1 MSEPFYLR
9 PGTVDDAPAIS
20 ALILS
25 LQPYLTIEPDG
36 TGAEEFLVTL
46 QPDIIRRNLA
56 ADNYRYQLAFAGEEL
71 AGVVA
76 VRDNS
81 HLFSLYVA
89 QRWHGQGLGRLL
101 WEAGRDD
108 ALARGNP
115 GCFTVNSSPFA
126 AGMYRKLGFREAAPL
141 AEMHGIRFL
150 PMRLGEGGPGD
161 PQVHRGDRRVPA

>member
-1 MSEPFYLR
+1 MGQLTIRRGKP
-9 PGTVDDAPAIS
+9 DDASAIS

-36 TGAEEFLVTL
+36 SGAEEFLVSL
-46 QPDIIRRNLA
+46 SPDIIRRNLQ
-56 ADNYRYQLAFAGEEL
+56 ADNYHYQLAFDGDAL

-89 QRWHGQGLGRLL
+89 TEWHGRGIGKRL
-101 WEAGRDD
+101 WEAARDG

-115 GCFTVNSSPFA
+115 GSFTVNSSTFA
-126 AGMYRKLGFREAAPL
+126 ENMYRHLGFKATGPV
-141 AEMHGIRFL
+141 AEMHGIRFI
-150 PMRLGEGGPGD
+150 PMRLEL
-161 PQVHRGDRRVPA
+161 